1 MSIHN
6 VHVYTSMCAGVHMYA
21 YVCVC
26 MCVHM
31 NLLRK
36 LTAESIPG
44 IDTHRSQE
52 RLVRVADAVVE
63 GEH

>member
-1 MSIHN
+1 MLTEVKRTHTRLMIR
-6 VHVYTSMCAGVHMYA
+6 
-21 YVCVC
+21 VC